1 MKYVILS
8 FDDGRLDT
16 YSNTFPILKE
26 NNLTATLNV
35 VSDFI
40 LHSDRYHCFESAENK
55 AMTIENIIEC
65 RDCGIEIALHGA
77 THQNS
82 VDDVLQNKKELGDMG
97 IDTDNIGFASPF
109 SELNEQNC
117 AEIYK
122 LVEKG
127 ELSYIRTG
135 IQTRRMGFLYIAFS
149 LINRVI
155 KSKRLFWRLNKNL
168 FNKTEKLPKLL
179 RGVSVTRETTLKE
192 IEFCIDKLGDG
203 EAVIFILHSILPKD
217 APGYQK
223 DRWAWDIERFQKLC
237 RFLNKTD
244 DLQVITTKQLLSVA
258 EKG

>member
-40 LHSDRYHCFESAENK
+40 LHSERYHCFESAENK
-55 AMTIENIIEC
+55 AMTVENLLEC
-65 RDCGIEIALHGA
+65 RDYGIEIALHGA

-82 VDDVLQNKKELGDMG
+82 AADVLQNKKELCNMG

-109 SELNEQNC
+109 SELTEQNC
-117 AEIYK
+117 DEIYK
-122 LVEKG
+122 LVENG
-127 ELSYIRTG
+127 EISYIRTG
-135 IQTRRMGFLYIAFS
+135 IQTRRMGFFYILFS
-149 LINRVI
+149 VVNRIIN
-155 KSKRLFWRLNKNL
+155 SKRLFWRLNKNL
-168 FNKTEKLPKLL
+168 IIKSDNLPKLL
-179 RGVSVTRETTLKE
+179 RGVSVTRDTTLDE
-192 IEFCIDKLGDG
+192 IEFCIDKLGDR

-217 APGYQK
+217 ASGYQK
-223 DRWAWDIERFQKLC
+223 DRWGWDIEKFQKLC
-237 RFLNKTD
+237 RFLNETD
-244 DLQVITTKQLLSVA
+244 NLKVITTKQLLSVA